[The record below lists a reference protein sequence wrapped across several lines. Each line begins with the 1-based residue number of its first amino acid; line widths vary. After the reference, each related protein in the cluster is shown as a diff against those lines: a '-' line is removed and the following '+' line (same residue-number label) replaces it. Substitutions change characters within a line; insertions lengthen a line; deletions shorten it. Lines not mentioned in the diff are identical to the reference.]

1 MHRCRRVG
9 AVGMRLE
16 PAAAIDENRNGTPD
30 SNLIARAESRTN
42 SLGPDGSVWI
52 IELRANRIGRLKD
65 ESFEEYEVPRD
76 NPMLSGLAVASDGVV
91 WFAMLHSSSLGRL
104 GDGRVDIFGLP
115 RDGARPCSIA
125 IDATGNVWYPD
136 ISGYVG
142 MLPVREAVANSGNRA
157 TQMALVRYYSA
168 FFRTSCRRRT
178 LVMSSS
184 GLAPTTIRSASSSA
198 APGCVRDQII
208 PDLAAG
214 PRGSD

>member
-30 SNLIARAESRTN
+30 SNLIARSESRTN

-52 IELRANRIGRLKD
+52 IELRANRIGRLN

-91 WFAMLHSSSLGRL
+91 WFAMLHSGSLGRL
-104 GDGRVDIFGLP
+104 QTAGSIFLGCPEMAHDRAALQSMP
-115 RDGARPCSIA
+115 QAMSGTRTSAAMWACS
-125 IDATGNVWYPD
+125 
-136 ISGYVG
+136 
-142 MLPVREAVANSGNRA
+142 VREAVANSGNRA

-168 FFRTSCRRRT
+168 FFQDQLQTPHIGDVLERIGPDHNQVGKLECSTRMCT
-178 LVMSSS
+178 
-184 GLAPTTIRSASSSA
+184 RSNH
-198 APGCVRDQII
+198 P
-208 PDLAAG
+208 
-214 PRGSD
+214 

>member
-76 NPMLSGLAVASDGVV
+76 NPMLGGLAVASDGVV
-91 WFAMLHSSSLGRL
+91 RDAAQQQPGPTERRQGR
-104 GDGRVDIFGLP
+104 
-115 RDGARPCSIA
+115 
-125 IDATGNVWYPD
+125 Y
-136 ISGYVG
+136 
-142 MLPVREAVANSGNRA
+142 
-157 TQMALVRYYSA
+157 
-168 FFRTSCRRRT
+168 FR
-178 LVMSSS
+178 
-184 GLAPTTIRSASSSA
+184 A
-198 APGCVRDQII
+198 APR
-208 PDLAAG
+208 
-214 PRGSD
+214 

>member
-1 MHRCRRVG
+1 MHRCRPVG

-30 SNLIARAESRTN
+30 SNLIARSESRTN

-52 IELRANRIGRLKD
+52 IELRANRIGRLN

-104 GDGRVDIFGLP
+104 AGSIFSGCPEMAHDRAALQSMP
-115 RDGARPCSIA
+115 QAMSGTRTSAAMWACCRCARPS
-125 IDATGNVWYPD
+125 
-136 ISGYVG
+136 
-142 MLPVREAVANSGNRA
+142 R
-157 TQMALVRYYSA
+157 TQGTAPLRWRLSDTTRPS
-168 FFRTSCRRRT
+168 FRTSCRRRT

>member
-1 MHRCRRVG
+1 MIYPPGVSG
-9 AVGMRLE
+9 GS
-16 PAAAIDENRNGTPD
+16 IDENRNGTPD
-30 SNLIARAESRTN
+30 SNLIARAERRTN

-142 MLPVREAVANSGNRA
+142 MLPGARGRRELREPRHSDGACPILLGLLSG
-157 TQMALVRYYSA
+157 
-168 FFRTSCRRRT
+168 
-178 LVMSSS
+178 
-184 GLAPTTIRSASSSA
+184 PA
-198 APGCVRDQII
+198 AD
-208 PDLAAG
+208 AAHW
-214 PRGSD
+214 

>member
-1 MHRCRRVG
+1 M
-9 AVGMRLE
+9 
-16 PAAAIDENRNGTPD
+16 
-30 SNLIARAESRTN
+30 
-42 SLGPDGSVWI
+42 WI

-115 RDGARPCSIA
+115 RDGARPCSIG

-198 APGCVRDQII
+198 APG
-208 PDLAAG
+208 
-214 PRGSD
+214 